1 MAVLLPQKPSTP
13 PPSFKAPRRQ
23 MLRSTSSASPTQR
36 DAASKP
42 IAAVL
47 VDVPG
52 IPESATSASP
62 SSRMQSQGI
71 SDSRECRVH
80 FEDTPEIVLFLSEE
94 DTTEEIPVV
103 EEDWRDQVVEIH
115 LPSPSTPAPPQ
126 TGETPRA
133 VPGIPPAPHDLC
145 TGGLADLGAER
156 RAATLRKLFPP

>member
-1 MAVLLPQKPSTP
+1 
-13 PPSFKAPRRQ
+13 

-94 DTTEEIPVV
+94 DTTEIP
-103 EEDWRDQVVEIH
+103 EARFLSSTL
-115 LPSPSTPAPPQ
+115 LPF
-126 TGETPRA
+126 
-133 VPGIPPAPHDLC
+133 
-145 TGGLADLGAER
+145 
-156 RAATLRKLFPP
+156 LFWGPFI